1 VKKDS
6 RERTATGTRDIFGLS
21 AARRHYAAL
30 IATGLCALLLAV
42 PLAWSTRALPVE
54 VPFLDGTHGAGPEAT
69 EWTQLE
75 PGVAHPL
82 SDGDRLL
89 LGWTVITFEQQPD

>member
-1 VKKDS
+1 MLVDQTGKPIALSDATS
-6 RERTATGTRDIFGLS
+6 RTAPRTITPAMPF
-21 AARRHYAAL
+21 RRHASARMSPN
-30 IATGLCALLLAV
+30 IA
-42 PLAWSTRALPVE
+42 RE
-54 VPFLDGTHGAGPEAT
+54 VSLVDLGSLNGTHVAGPEAT

-89 LGWTVITFEQQPD
+89 LGWTVITFEQPQE